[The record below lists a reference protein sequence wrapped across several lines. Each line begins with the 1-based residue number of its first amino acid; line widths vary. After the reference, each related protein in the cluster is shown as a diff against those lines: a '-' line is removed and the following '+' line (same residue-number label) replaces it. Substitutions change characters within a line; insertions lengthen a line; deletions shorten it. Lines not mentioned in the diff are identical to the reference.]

1 MARPR
6 KVTETG
12 VEMLPL
18 KLLKNYKP
26 AGDFLI
32 DGRTPT
38 AEEREKVLAGT
49 VIELPAEEARH
60 LVGVLKIA
68 ERADEY

>member
-18 KLLKNYKP
+18 KLLKNYRP
-26 AGDFLI
+26 AGDFTI
-32 DGRTPT
+32 EGREPT
-38 AEEREKVLAGT
+38 VEEREKVYAGA
-49 VIELPAEEARH
+49 VIELPADEARN
-60 LVGVLKIA
+60 LVFNLKVA